1 MLKKKKTMELLI
13 VLGLSFG
20 AYELLGV
27 FQGCFQYNEH
37 PFPYQPNQSF
47 DSQKSTD
54 EQEPE
59 EKQSNSDDESQAKK
73 SGENSAK
80 PNLITARKASIV

>member
-1 MLKKKKTMELLI
+1 MELLI